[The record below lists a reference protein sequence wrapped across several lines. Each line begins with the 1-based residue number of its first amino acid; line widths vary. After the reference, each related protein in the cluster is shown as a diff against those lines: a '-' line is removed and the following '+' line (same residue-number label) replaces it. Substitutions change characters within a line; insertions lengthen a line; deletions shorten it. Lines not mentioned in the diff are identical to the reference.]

1 MYPQAIKMATKYV
14 LPHLRKAAPAPA
26 LETADLTSQEL
37 FPQLGEAKQSTWTGK
52 SFKQTI
58 HDLIAYEK
66 MTEQERAQQMM
77 REKAMSG
84 WHILPKFTHEWLL
97 RFNEK
102 MIALNS
108 APLKD
113 TNFYRA
119 NIITKIYADDDNCS
133 VMTPVEDFMNE
144 NESEVESESEEDKP
158 KEDKSKED
166 KSKTLRRRA

>member
-1 MYPQAIKMATKYV
+1 MQPLYIPHKQSTMATKYV
-14 LPHLRKAAPAPA
+14 LPHLRKAAPAPV

-66 MTEQERAQQMM
+66 MTEQERAQQVV

-84 WHILPKFTHEWLL
+84 WHILPRVTHEWLL

-108 APLKD
+108 APLNDMTVNRNNVVKV
-113 TNFYRA
+113 
-119 NIITKIYADDDNCS
+119 YADDDNCS
-133 VMTPVEDFMNE
+133 IMTPVEEFMDE
-144 NESEVESESEEDKP
+144 NMSEVESDDEKP
-158 KEDKSKED
+158 
-166 KSKTLRRRA
+166 KTLRRRA